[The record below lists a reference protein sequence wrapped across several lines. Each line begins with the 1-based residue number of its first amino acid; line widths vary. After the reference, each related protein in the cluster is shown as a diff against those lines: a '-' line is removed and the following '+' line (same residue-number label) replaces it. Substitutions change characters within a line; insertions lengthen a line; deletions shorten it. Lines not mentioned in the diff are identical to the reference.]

1 MSRFYHV
8 NDSSVCAAEIA
19 SQGDPMGPGEHT
31 AASNATTPAS
41 APVTP
46 PRENINLWNDRRDA
60 NMTGL
65 RGRS

>member
-8 NDSSVCAAEIA
+8 SDSSVCAAEIA
-19 SQGDPMGPGEHT
+19 SQGDPMGPGARAT
-31 AASNATTPAS
+31 ASNDVPAA
-41 APVTP
+41 APVAA